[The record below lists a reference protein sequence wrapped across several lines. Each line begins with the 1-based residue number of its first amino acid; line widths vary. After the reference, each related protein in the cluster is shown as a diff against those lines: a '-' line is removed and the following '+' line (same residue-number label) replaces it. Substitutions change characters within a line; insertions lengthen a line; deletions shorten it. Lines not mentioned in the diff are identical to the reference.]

1 MTKSKITKKLMAY
14 QLAAFGLL
22 LFLIVGDE
30 AFDFPHTVF
39 GAPATPINW
48 RESCIEGGYILAL
61 CVFSVYLTWRLVTQV
76 KYLEGFLP
84 ICMHCKKIRVNDEW
98 QPLEQYL
105 GEHSAAELSHGLCP
119 ECLQTHY
126 GEYAKKK

>member
-1 MTKSKITKKLMAY
+1 
-14 QLAAFGLL
+14 
-22 LFLIVGDE
+22 
-30 AFDFPHTVF
+30 
-39 GAPATPINW
+39 
-48 RESCIEGGYILAL
+48 LAL
-61 CVFSVYLTWRLVTQV
+61 CVFSVYLTWRLITHV

-119 ECLQTHY
+119 ECLQKYY
-126 GEYAKKK
+126 GEYAEKK